1 MSAAGAAFSLR
12 RRLLW
17 LLLAPSLVLFAL
29 SAAASYVF
37 ALHYANS
44 VYDDWLYDSAN
55 SLALEV
61 QRSPSG
67 ATLDFSESAKRLF
80 EWDAADRTYFMVSG
94 SVSGVIGGR
103 QDFPPMPA
111 SAERL
116 RSARVYDA
124 RIDNHNVR
132 AVALDLGRGEYGESV
147 IVQVAET
154 TKKRSALAREVLIGT
169 LLPQAVL
176 IAVAGLLIWLGV
188 RRGLEPL
195 SRIAYRIGERS
206 SSRLQPIADDGVPL
220 EVQPL
225 THALNDL
232 LHRLEAALISQ
243 RRFIADAAHQLRTPL
258 TALKLHIEQACH
270 ETSLEA
276 IQPVL
281 EQLRISTERAARLS
295 NQLLSLARTEPEAA
309 DALAFENLDLCELAR
324 EAGAEWVPRAL
335 AKHIELSFTAEA
347 EQVCVRGDATLLR
360 EAINNLL
367 DNAVK
372 YHPGGGAIAI
382 SVQSQPSPAVEI
394 SDDGPGVPAE
404 LRDKLFS
411 RFHRGDRSGEVQ
423 GSGLG
428 LAIVQ
433 GIAQAHGGRAS
444 LRDVID
450 GHGVAVRLQL
460 PG

>member
-1 MSAAGAAFSLR
+1 L
-12 RRLLW
+12 
-17 LLLAPSLVLFAL
+17 
-29 SAAASYVF
+29 
-37 ALHYANS
+37 
-44 VYDDWLYDSAN
+44 
-55 SLALEV
+55 
-61 QRSPSG
+61 
-67 ATLDFSESAKRLF
+67 
-80 EWDAADRTYFMVSG
+80 
-94 SVSGVIGGR
+94 
-103 QDFPPMPA
+103 
-111 SAERL
+111 
-116 RSARVYDA
+116 
-124 RIDNHNVR
+124 
-132 AVALDLGRGEYGESV
+132 
-147 IVQVAET
+147 
-154 TKKRSALAREVLIGT
+154 
-169 LLPQAVL
+169 
-176 IAVAGLLIWLGV
+176 
-188 RRGLEPL
+188 
-195 SRIAYRIGERS
+195 
-206 SSRLQPIADDGVPL
+206 RLQPIANDDVPL

-258 TALKLHIEQACH
+258 TALKLHIEQASH
-270 ETSLEA
+270 ETTLEA

-309 DALAFENLDLCELAR
+309 DALAFENLDLSELAR

-335 AKHIELSFTAEA
+335 AKHIELSFTADA
-347 EQVCVRGDATLLR
+347 EPVRVRGDATLLR

-372 YHPGGGAIAI
+372 YHPGGGAINI
-382 SVQSQPSPAVEI
+382 SVQSQPSPAIEI

-404 LRDKLFS
+404 LRDKVFT

-433 GIAQAHGGRAS
+433 GIAQAHGGRVS

-450 GHGVAVRLQL
+450 NHGVAVRLQL